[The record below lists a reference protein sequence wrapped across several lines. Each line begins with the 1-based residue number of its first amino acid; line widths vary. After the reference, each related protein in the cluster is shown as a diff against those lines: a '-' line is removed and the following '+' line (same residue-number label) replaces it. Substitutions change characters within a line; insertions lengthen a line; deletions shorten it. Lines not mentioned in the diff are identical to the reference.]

1 MLRVLIVDDEPL
13 ARENLRVLLQEQS
26 DIEVVGECA
35 NAIEGIGAVHKL
47 RPDVLFLDIQ
57 MPRISGLEMVGML
70 DPEHRP
76 YIVFLTAFDEYA
88 VKAFEEHAFD
98 YLLKPIEE
106 KRLEKTLTRLR
117 QERTA
122 QDVTLLPEHQQPLK
136 FIPCTGHSRIYLLQ
150 MDDVA
155 FVSSRLSGVYV
166 TSAEGNEG
174 FTELT
179 LRTLESRTPLIR
191 CHRQYLVNM
200 AHLKEIRLEDNGQAE
215 LVLRAGQTVPVSR
228 RYLKSLK
235 EAIGC
240 KTDTLRAIASSTFE
254 GSMLSNDIL
263 RSLRYTLKANNNDM
277 VRILAL
283 SDMESTSAGFDTW
296 MTKEDEE
303 GFVRCPDI
311 ILSGFLNG
319 LIYDKRGKDE
329 SAPELALER
338 RVNNNT
344 VLKKLRIAF
353 CLKTDDIL
361 AIMTE
366 QKFRVSMPEIT
377 AMMRAP
383 DHKNYRECG
392 DQFLR
397 YFLRGLTQR
406 VHNQKG

>member
-106 KRLEKTLTRLR
+106 KRLEKTLTRLC

-122 QDVTLLPEHQQPLK
+122 QQPLK

-235 EAIGC
+235 EAIG
-240 KTDTLRAIASSTFE
+240 L
-254 GSMLSNDIL
+254 
-263 RSLRYTLKANNNDM
+263 
-277 VRILAL
+277 
-283 SDMESTSAGFDTW
+283 
-296 MTKEDEE
+296 
-303 GFVRCPDI
+303 
-311 ILSGFLNG
+311 
-319 LIYDKRGKDE
+319 
-329 SAPELALER
+329 
-338 RVNNNT
+338 
-344 VLKKLRIAF
+344 
-353 CLKTDDIL
+353 
-361 AIMTE
+361 
-366 QKFRVSMPEIT
+366 
-377 AMMRAP
+377 
-383 DHKNYRECG
+383 
-392 DQFLR
+392 
-397 YFLRGLTQR
+397 
-406 VHNQKG
+406 

>member
-13 ARENLRVLLQEQS
+13 ARENLRVLLQEQP
-26 DIEVVGECA
+26 DIEIVGECA
-35 NAIEGIGAVHKL
+35 NAIEAIGAVHKL

-70 DPEHRP
+70 DPDHRP

-106 KRLEKTLTRLR
+106 KRLDKTLTRLR
-117 QERTA
+117 QERTV
-122 QDVTLLPEHQQPLK
+122 QDVTLLADNQQPLK

-155 FVSSRLSGVYV
+155 FVSSRLSGVFV

-235 EAIGC
+235 EAIG
-240 KTDTLRAIASSTFE
+240 L
-254 GSMLSNDIL
+254 
-263 RSLRYTLKANNNDM
+263 
-277 VRILAL
+277 
-283 SDMESTSAGFDTW
+283 
-296 MTKEDEE
+296 
-303 GFVRCPDI
+303 
-311 ILSGFLNG
+311 
-319 LIYDKRGKDE
+319 
-329 SAPELALER
+329 
-338 RVNNNT
+338 
-344 VLKKLRIAF
+344 
-353 CLKTDDIL
+353 
-361 AIMTE
+361 
-366 QKFRVSMPEIT
+366 
-377 AMMRAP
+377 
-383 DHKNYRECG
+383 
-392 DQFLR
+392 
-397 YFLRGLTQR
+397 
-406 VHNQKG
+406 

>member
-88 VKAFEEHAFD
+88 VH
-98 YLLKPIEE
+98 
-106 KRLEKTLTRLR
+106 
-117 QERTA
+117 QERTV

-179 LRTLESRTPLIR
+179 LRTLESRAPLIR

-235 EAIGC
+235 EAIG
-240 KTDTLRAIASSTFE
+240 L
-254 GSMLSNDIL
+254 
-263 RSLRYTLKANNNDM
+263 
-277 VRILAL
+277 
-283 SDMESTSAGFDTW
+283 
-296 MTKEDEE
+296 
-303 GFVRCPDI
+303 
-311 ILSGFLNG
+311 
-319 LIYDKRGKDE
+319 
-329 SAPELALER
+329 
-338 RVNNNT
+338 
-344 VLKKLRIAF
+344 
-353 CLKTDDIL
+353 
-361 AIMTE
+361 
-366 QKFRVSMPEIT
+366 
-377 AMMRAP
+377 
-383 DHKNYRECG
+383 
-392 DQFLR
+392 
-397 YFLRGLTQR
+397 
-406 VHNQKG
+406 

>member
-13 ARENLRVLLQEQS
+13 ARENLRVLLQEQP
-26 DIEVVGECA
+26 DIEIVGECA
-35 NAIEGIGAVHKL
+35 NAIEAIGAVHKL

-70 DPEHRP
+70 DPAHRP

-117 QERTA
+117 QERTV
-122 QDVTLLPEHQQPLK
+122 QDVTLLPENQQPLK

-155 FVSSRLSGVYV
+155 FVS
-166 TSAEGNEG
+166 SAEGNEG

-235 EAIGC
+235 EAIG
-240 KTDTLRAIASSTFE
+240 L
-254 GSMLSNDIL
+254 
-263 RSLRYTLKANNNDM
+263 
-277 VRILAL
+277 
-283 SDMESTSAGFDTW
+283 
-296 MTKEDEE
+296 
-303 GFVRCPDI
+303 
-311 ILSGFLNG
+311 
-319 LIYDKRGKDE
+319 
-329 SAPELALER
+329 
-338 RVNNNT
+338 
-344 VLKKLRIAF
+344 
-353 CLKTDDIL
+353 
-361 AIMTE
+361 
-366 QKFRVSMPEIT
+366 
-377 AMMRAP
+377 
-383 DHKNYRECG
+383 
-392 DQFLR
+392 
-397 YFLRGLTQR
+397 
-406 VHNQKG
+406 